1 MYVPGTVGGKQSE
14 DKGSYT
20 SKSSAARIPWT
31 FLLNI
36 VSVLAILTLKAMALF
51 PSWYCSAGIH

>member
-51 PSWYCSAGIH
+51 PS